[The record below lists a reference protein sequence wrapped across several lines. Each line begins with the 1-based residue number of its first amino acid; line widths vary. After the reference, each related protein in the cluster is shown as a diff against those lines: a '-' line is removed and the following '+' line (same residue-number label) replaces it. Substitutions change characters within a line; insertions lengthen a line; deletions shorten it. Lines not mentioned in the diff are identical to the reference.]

1 MITEGVESAVEPAGL
16 NDAQERVQEGLRGVL
31 DLHASEGMATTD
43 LGGQLIRPLIAY
55 AGAVGAGES
64 EPDARFWSGA
74 LAIQLAHEASL
85 VHDDIID
92 GAAVR
97 RGVPTVVIR
106 AGVSGALVA
115 GDHLLTTSYRYA
127 AETDSLE
134 FTHRFARAVERTV
147 AGEMRQ
153 ARSVGRP
160 MDWDEYREIV
170 LAKSGE
176 LLGAAL
182 ATHSLVVG
190 GNDSER
196 LLELGRRL
204 GLVYQ
209 MVDDLLDYC
218 PASGTGKPPLAD
230 HRQGKW
236 TWVLL
241 ELGSDA
247 LGRPSDAVVEELRL
261 VRAGSSPLRRCIRTL
276 EQEVERLERDIRD
289 LLPADALLASLLAGW
304 LARARAG
311 VEREERRFD
320 PSSDRSDRLPSAHL
334 LSRIPAPAEVPAY
347 LATNSKSFRFAS
359 RLFPSEE
366 RGMIERVYAFCRVTD
381 DLADRSAG
389 LSTADRVELL
399 EEWHSLAEAAYDGR
413 PTGIP
418 LLDGVMGE
426 MAARQVP
433 FAYASLLC
441 EGMRMD
447 LEGIRYGTMEELR
460 RYTYRVASVVGL
472 WISELAGLRDP
483 AVLARASAM
492 GHAMQLTNILR
503 DVGEDL
509 GTGRVYLPADLMTRF
524 GVTEEGLG
532 AMMRGEEPIGPG
544 YRLMVEE
551 LMGAAEADYDSALEA
566 LHHLPRSFRR
576 PVGVAAYV
584 YRGIHD
590 MIRKNGYD
598 NLCRRAHTSRRTKI
612 GLALRALWRVQVGS
626 PVPAAANPMSSVIL
640 AGGSAP
646 AL

>member
-1 MITEGVESAVEPAGL
+1 MTIEGVESAAGAAGL
-16 NDAQERVQEGLRGVL
+16 IDALTRVRKGLRAAL
-31 DLHASEGMATTD
+31 DLHAPEGMATTD

-55 AGAVGAGES
+55 AGVVGTGES
-64 EPDARFWSGA
+64 APDSRFWSGA

-92 GAAVR
+92 GADVR
-97 RGVPTVVIR
+97 RGVPSMVART
-106 AGVSGALVA
+106 GVSGALVA

-127 AETDSLE
+127 AEADSLE
-134 FTHRFARAVERTV
+134 FSHRFARAVERTV
-147 AGEMRQ
+147 AGEIRQ
-153 ARSVGRP
+153 ARAVGRP
-160 MDWDEYREIV
+160 MEWVTYREVV

-176 LLGAAL
+176 LFGAAL
-182 ATHSLVVG
+182 ATHSLVEG
-190 GNDSER
+190 GKDSER

-218 PASGTGKPPLAD
+218 PASETGKPPLAD

-236 TWVLL
+236 TWVLQ

-247 LGRPSDAVVEELRL
+247 FGRSSDIVVEELRL
-261 VRAGSSPLRRCIRTL
+261 VRAGSSPLRRCIG
-276 EQEVERLERDIRD
+276 RLEEEVDRLESDIRHF
-289 LLPADALLASLLAGW
+289 LPADALLGTLLADW

-311 VEREERRFD
+311 VEREERRFGP
-320 PSSDRSDRLPSAHL
+320 PSSRADRVPSTHL
-334 LSRIPAPAEVPAY
+334 LSRVPDPAEVPAY

-359 RLFPSEE
+359 RLFPAEE

-389 LSTADRVELL
+389 LSTADRTELL

-441 EGMRMD
+441 EGMQMD
-447 LEGIRYGTMEELR
+447 LGGTRYGTMEELR

-472 WISELAGLRDP
+472 WISEMAGLRDP

-509 GTGRVYLPADLMTRF
+509 EAGRVYLPADYMNRF
-524 GVTEEGLG
+524 GVTEADLG
-532 AMMRGEEPIGPG
+532 AMLRREEPIGRG
-544 YRLMVEE
+544 YRDMIEE
-551 LMGAAEADYDSALEA
+551 MMRVAEADYESALDA
-566 LHHLPRSFRR
+566 LHHLPRAFRR

-598 NLCRRAHTSRRTKI
+598 NLCRRAHTSKRAKI
-612 GLALRALWRVQVGS
+612 GLALRALWRIQAGGAI
-626 PVPAAANPMSSVIL
+626 PAAAKPVSNVVL
-640 AGGSAP
+640 AGGSAI
-646 AL
+646 AH